1 MRLIILILCFFA
13 MPASASDSATKEA
26 GKHFQRGVDLYNDGD
41 FRGALVEFKKAYET
55 WPRANVLYDIGQTQF
70 QLLDYAGALT
80 TMNRYLAET
89 GAGAPHRAEVE
100 TTVETLRGRVGR
112 IAVTTESGCDVLVD
126 DEPAGTSPLMQSL
139 LVSIGP
145 RRVTVKCQERPAVSR
160 QIEVTAG
167 DRLEVEIK
175 VPAPMATR
183 SAQVAKHIE
192 GPPSKV
198 GWIAG
203 WTVTGLLVVGTVAV
217 GSSTLVAADRL
228 AQLKDSYPVQRATL
242 DRQATLVNGLS
253 IASDVIGAC
262 ALVSAAL
269 STWAT
274 VKYKREASPKRFAFT
289 ANGVSF

>member
-1 MRLIILILCFFA
+1 MRQLVLLLCLFTMSA
-13 MPASASDSATKEA
+13 RASDNATKEA

-70 QLLDYAGALT
+70 QLLDYAGSLT

-89 GAGAPHRAEVE
+89 GPSAPHRAEVE

-112 IAVTTESGCDVLVD
+112 IAVTTESGCEVLVD
-126 DEPAGTSPLMQSL
+126 DEPAGQSPLMQSL

-145 RRVTVKCQERPAVSR
+145 RRIAVKCQERPVVTR
-160 QIEVTAG
+160 QVEVTAG

-175 VPAPMATR
+175 VPA
-183 SAQVAKHIE
+183 AQVMRAAALIKKADE
-192 GPPSKV
+192 PPSRV

-217 GSSTLVAADRL
+217 GASTLVQSDRL
-228 AQLKDSYPVQRATL
+228 EQLKQSYPVQRSTL
-242 DRQATLVNGLS
+242 DHQASLVDGLS
-253 IASDVIGAC
+253 IASDVLGAC
-262 ALVSAAL
+262 ALVSAAI

-274 VKYKREASPKRFAFT
+274 VKYKRETSQRKFAFIG
-289 ANGVSF
+289 NGVSF